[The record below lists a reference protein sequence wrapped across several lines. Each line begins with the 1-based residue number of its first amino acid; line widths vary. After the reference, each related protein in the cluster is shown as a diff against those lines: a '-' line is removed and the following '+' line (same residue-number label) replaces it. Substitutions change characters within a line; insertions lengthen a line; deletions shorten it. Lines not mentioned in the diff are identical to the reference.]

1 MFPPPGSSL
10 QPRPR
15 PPCFAQGWALPAR
28 PVLCAALPHI
38 CPRPQPFVTALGPP
52 AARRGASRP
61 AVVWGRG
68 RAARHVWE
76 RHRGRSVSPQNG
88 RVNGAAARSRYRRSA
103 APCAGLCAARPA
115 VWGACRVS
123 LLCRRPRAAVGLPVA
138 ALLLRSRLPAPRFP
152 NGARGRAAPRPPAA
166 VGRLLRADT
175 KPTRPTAAAP
185 RAPRSGRPAATPPR
199 SSLVPAGSRGRPG
212 PAPSRRQPMATRGR
226 PRVRRR
232 RRGGVPASARTPRD
246 GRGARPRR
254 AAGCDWVGAGPAL
267 GGSVRAARL
276 GGERSGAAGEG
287 RRGRR
292 GSRWGCVAG
301 TAAAGLGGWGGV
313 NDAVPGGGGRRQVRP
328 GGSAL
333 SPRGGWARPRGDRS
347 AVGPPGAVSSA
358 MNPAPGRAPRP
369 AANRGPGAVEGGGAP
384 VADSRGG
391 GAVAGRPRRER
402 WERGRA
408 GSRAGS
414 SARVRG
420 AGSFP
425 APRGRA
431 ARRAGAGIVAAGR
444 SEGGAGG
451 PGPADAAA
459 VGALKSLAPLL
470 GPPHRAR
477 LAPRL
482 DPFCGLTA
490 GSIAGCGELSRLP
503 VSRAV
508 LPRHRGAR
516 QEAAPRRAPPVRE
529 GRVLRA
535 GAVPSR
541 SPRPRN
547 RSLLCRA
554 VPVPLGLFPSELCA
568 LGDARRGAERGA
580 FGSGVAV

>member
-1 MFPPPGSSL
+1 M
-10 QPRPR
+10 
-15 PPCFAQGWALPAR
+15 
-28 PVLCAALPHI
+28 
-38 CPRPQPFVTALGPP
+38 
-52 AARRGASRP
+52 
-61 AVVWGRG
+61 
-68 RAARHVWE
+68 
-76 RHRGRSVSPQNG
+76 
-88 RVNGAAARSRYRRSA
+88 
-103 APCAGLCAARPA
+103 
-115 VWGACRVS
+115 
-123 LLCRRPRAAVGLPVA
+123 
-138 ALLLRSRLPAPRFP
+138 
-152 NGARGRAAPRPPAA
+152 
-166 VGRLLRADT
+166 
-175 KPTRPTAAAP
+175 
-185 RAPRSGRPAATPPR
+185 
-199 SSLVPAGSRGRPG
+199 
-212 PAPSRRQPMATRGR
+212 
-226 PRVRRR
+226 
-232 RRGGVPASARTPRD
+232 
-246 GRGARPRR
+246 
-254 AAGCDWVGAGPAL
+254 GAGP
-267 GGSVRAARL
+267 
-276 GGERSGAAGEG
+276 
-287 RRGRR
+287 
-292 GSRWGCVAG
+292 C
-301 TAAAGLGGWGGV
+301 
-313 NDAVPGGGGRRQVRP
+313 
-328 GGSAL
+328 
-333 SPRGGWARPRGDRS
+333 
-347 AVGPPGAVSSA
+347 
-358 MNPAPGRAPRP
+358 
-369 AANRGPGAVEGGGAP
+369 
-384 VADSRGG
+384 
-391 GAVAGRPRRER
+391 
-402 WERGRA
+402 RA

-503 VSRAV
+503 ASRAV
-508 LPRHRGAR
+508 LPRHRGTR

-554 VPVPLGLFPSELCA
+554 VPVPLELFPSELCA